1 MFFESPAAQIQWILY
16 APNHVVNHS
25 DINIDRLKVVGLM
38 DAILTAR
45 ATLVT
50 AVQWVKRDNSPPSS
64 YPSPK
69 IWDWVQNSFK
79 NPRGINLNKQCPFI
93 YLLHT
98 EIITCPGIQKSYV
111 QQSSCLRLEVLNH
124 RQKYQTKK
132 NNLVKFL
139 ITLLWYIYDCREPT
153 VVDLPLE
160 RMLKS
165 EYHFKTKPWKKV
177 SFKLTFFPSPTD
189 TNGLGKSLSQN
200 GWLVL
205 NRRW

>member
-1 MFFESPAAQIQWILY
+1 M
-16 APNHVVNHS
+16 
-25 DINIDRLKVVGLM
+25 
-38 DAILTAR
+38 
-45 ATLVT
+45 
-50 AVQWVKRDNSPPSS
+50 
-64 YPSPK
+64 
-69 IWDWVQNSFK
+69 
-79 NPRGINLNKQCPFI
+79 QCPFI

-132 NNLVKFL
+132 NNLVKFV

-165 EYHFKTKPWKKV
+165 EYHFN
-177 SFKLTFFPSPTD
+177 
-189 TNGLGKSLSQN
+189 TNP
-200 GWLVL
+200 
-205 NRRW
+205 

>member
-1 MFFESPAAQIQWILY
+1 MLL
-16 APNHVVNHS
+16 
-25 DINIDRLKVVGLM
+25 INIDALKVVGLM

-124 RQKYQTKK
+124 DRNIKQRKTILSNFWSLCCGTFMIAGSQ
-132 NNLVKFL
+132 
-139 ITLLWYIYDCREPT
+139 LWWIC
-153 VVDLPLE
+153 
-160 RMLKS
+160 
-165 EYHFKTKPWKKV
+165 PWKECWRV
-177 SFKLTFFPSPTD
+177 SIILTPSHE
-189 TNGLGKSLSQN
+189 KSL
-200 GWLVL
+200 L
-205 NRRW
+205 